1 MAIPVPI
8 RDFLHDR
15 HVDFRVVTHPTA
27 YTAQEEAAIT
37 HVPGREWAKTVVCFA
52 DNEPILAVLPA
63 HYTVDFERLRVAA
76 GASRI
81 RLATETEMVGL
92 YPGCE
97 AGAMPPL
104 GPLYGQRVFVDASL
118 AKDLEVVFNAGTHV
132 DAVRMRYDAFV
143 TLAGAAVAAF
153 ANAAGGRAAPSA
165 TQH

>member
-8 RDFLHDR
+8 RDFLRDR
-15 HVDFRVVTHPTA
+15 HIDFRVVTHPTA
-27 YTAQEEAAIT
+27 YTAQEEAAVA

-63 HYTVDFERLRVAA
+63 HYSVDFERLRTVA
-76 GASRI
+76 GASRL

-104 GPLYGQRVFVDASL
+104 GPLYGQRVFVDGSL
-118 AKDLEVVFNAGTHV
+118 GDDLEIVFNAGTHV

-143 TLAGAAVAAF
+143 TLAGAKVASF
-153 ANAAGGRAAPSA
+153 ANPARRVPHPE